1 MSLPLKFKQ
10 QNKKDQPSKQI
21 LFNNTNMK
29 KTTLAE
35 RIHQRMQELNLKSK
49 DLVQATRASKGSV
62 SQWIH
67 GGNAP
72 SARYVT
78 PLARILKVSEKWL
91 LDGGKIENVII
102 SNTSRIPLISLQQA
116 VKWSDIIMD
125 NDLDNIKLWVET
137 SGQAP
142 RFSFAIHV
150 EGDSMVNTSG
160 SGPSLP
166 AGSILLIDPEYKVAS
181 GLIVAAHLPETDS
194 VIVKK
199 LIIDG
204 QNLYLTS
211 LNQNYKPIQ
220 IDNLDIIIGVAIRTQ
235 MDLI

>member
-1 MSLPLKFKQ
+1 
-10 QNKKDQPSKQI
+10 
-21 LFNNTNMK
+21 MK

-35 RIHQRMQELNLKSK
+35 RINQRMRELNLKSK
-49 DLVQATRASKGSV
+49 DLVQATRSSKGSV
-62 SQWIH
+62 SQWIN
-67 GGNAP
+67 GGNEP

-78 PLARILKVSEKWL
+78 ALARVLKVSEKWL
-91 LDGGKIENVII
+91 LEGGKIDNAII

-116 VKWSDIIMD
+116 VKWRDVIMG
-125 NDLDNIKLWVET
+125 NDLNNIKLWVET

-142 RFSFAIHV
+142 RFSFAIQV

-166 AGSILLIDPEYKVAS
+166 DGSILLIDPEYKIAS

-194 VIVKK
+194 TIVKK

-204 QNLYLTS
+204 PNLYLTS
-211 LNQNYKPIQ
+211 LNHNYKPIQ

-235 MDLI
+235 MDLV